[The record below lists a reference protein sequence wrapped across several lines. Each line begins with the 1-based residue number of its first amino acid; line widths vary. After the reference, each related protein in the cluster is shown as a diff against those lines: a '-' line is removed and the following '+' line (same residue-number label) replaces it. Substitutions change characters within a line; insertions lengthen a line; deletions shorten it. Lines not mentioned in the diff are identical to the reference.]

1 MVVYNKSLSPYEN
14 FQTFHPDCH
23 IFAVK
28 TNKKEEDYFS
38 ITLSNEIVQEG
49 NAPVSNSLRPLNRST
64 EDSFLQG

>member
-1 MVVYNKSLSPYEN
+1 MVVYNNLSRRRKTSKL
-14 FQTFHPDCH
+14 FILIAI